1 MDKNKTRPKRK
12 ASEDY
17 ERGITKRTRQTT
29 TGVTSRPTSSV
40 STRYS
45 HKDSSS
51 MKVADASKDGNGTQ
65 RSSDKARP
73 TSTTSGF
80 SRVLTSADRDAN
92 RLESK
97 SGIPE
102 KEAGSSGTAST
113 RAQSRAEKLDKQ
125 RLDVSK
131 LDSKIMEMVGS
142 NDADLFKLV
151 YNISIGTVDPV
162 KCVDVIRFYLS
173 NPDYESVSDKDM
185 TKSISKEDTTD
196 KDDANASCNGSEERK
211 GSGNG
216 MLIFKLLDLVSF
228 FLDVSKKKTNL
239 LYFLQALETLGINKE
254 IISTID
260 ANKLDNCNYSE
271 GLVKILIR
279 ERTRN
284 NYVLKVF
291 NLYRECPKGFLALTS
306 YLTSINRSKVNKG
319 VADGVSNGADVNTVS
334 DTIKKITGSYK
345 LCPLRVLYEVLNWL
359 VLGYF
364 NEEFVLGLLS
374 MYNVKQIRFC
384 VLFYLQVNSGVS
396 DKSNLSSGGTEEVKE
411 SAGKDSKGASSEV
424 GANKQGESE
433 GGSKASNVESGI
445 NTTCSGI
452 YYLVALLVT
461 NNYMRLE
468 DVYKYLNPSDAL
480 IKQLSSHFISTVK
493 SGSVSTNLDSSVYG
507 GTGGVSRGGATKPD
521 NVVLVDLLK
530 SASFYT
536 ISNEYLNSCEQN
548 SSKARRVEHMVEIFS
563 DPKYSGFPASF
574 TSDQSTTGSH
584 KDESPSRNF
593 SGAGSSSVS
602 KSDTNP
608 LLSMNNYRLLKNC
621 FYAYNFPKVA
631 LLSNILGL
639 CEDFTGGNWNLCYS
653 LIVHLFRQGYYVF
666 FNTSLVHRFN
676 GILGKVL
683 DGSSCSTATKT
694 PDTTSTKL
702 DLAKEWVIL
711 KKVEYYFMFVG
722 FRACE
727 DTVLFNRV
735 LRYLYNLLQQMGES
749 SQKST
754 KGSGKGQKNAADG
767 GSSGGRKL
775 KLKVTKIIY
784 KYVLFNIMNCCEGNF
799 QVSDKI
805 WNILKMFTT
814 LERYQIYSKSYQF
827 LTKYKLDLRVNSMM
841 DEDNS
846 TTDNSEASV
855 GSAMRTMYYVN
866 QLWFVRRTHQI
877 YNHKLKN
884 IFKKITGELLR
895 SVKSPT
901 IRSIVSI
908 ITAISAIN
916 PFSVGTLIIKQSE
929 MFNNLL
935 LPLCE
940 LTKYF
945 QAYTIDVFI
954 YQLTVNL
961 LSLIGAGSGGKDG
974 NGRGSAKSGGYKVS
988 LSDMRLDCNNLMKE
1002 DDNNKI
1008 NVNSIIL
1015 CKIFKR
1021 HNECDIAPLITVL
1034 VLLLNYSLSN
1044 KLEIRHSGSGDL
1056 LGVNSLSGSG
1066 SQGLGSSKSK
1076 KASATANVVKQVDI
1090 QLDSNNYYDVVFMI
1104 YKVLDY
1110 LINLFELMNGIII
1123 IDMNKMTKDQLLSQ
1137 CGSFSLKT
1145 ESQLMNLDDEI
1156 NLSNKKVFKIVSRP
1170 FFLHSLLLIL
1180 GRLLNELVYD
1190 SYFTNHKLLVEV
1202 VNKYH
1207 SVVML
1212 LVEFLSTSTN
1222 EITGNT
1228 GINRVVTGALSE
1240 ESGLLKYDSSVVN
1253 EFLSTLSKY
1262 YGGNYIDF
1270 FRQYLFGGV
1279 NSTGDLESSMAS
1291 GGEEESVLE
1300 DKFVEYVNTLNIYDI
1315 YVPVEQYDHYINKLL
1330 NHYNQLSPNPLNL
1343 AEALISKTAFAD
1355 SNASSNKTEPASP
1368 VNPNTRS
1375 SNTVGTRITN
1385 GTLMRRLKRI
1395 KNRITA
1401 LTMDKQSHQSHNS
1414 VVLGRLKEMLQSFVK
1429 NEQKVGPHVT
1439 IAFISKI
1446 IYPRVFIS
1454 VLNSMFCCKLV
1465 DLMMVYRVNY
1475 FNYFDFVNCYCK
1487 LLVPLI
1493 NYSTE
1498 AEVINFS
1505 LFFNY
1510 SFNMIKNWINSK
1522 EAFENMVKD
1531 NPCFC
1536 LTFRF
1541 NPEKQFKYEQLLQVL
1556 KKWEYLILV
1565 SLFSCYTLTS
1575 TDSKGGN
1582 RGTGPTVG
1590 DVAEGINDDASDK
1603 GDVDATNVGEE
1614 GGDSTANEE
1623 KIGSGSEEATGDNS
1637 IESITT
1643 NNDNGSDQ
1651 DVPPVSPSNKNEGK
1665 ADGSD
1670 SIGDIGDGNGT
1681 VTYASGND
1689 DSGLTPVNSAN
1700 VSSVDGATS
1709 AEPIGKLSSWIEI
1722 KNVVIFLNKVSG
1734 NFPVS
1739 HNSSVK
1745 VVNFLKSV
1753 LKVSKRENW
1762 QDVTVSANTLI
1773 KTMQIDKSEFFY
1785 NDNQDEDD
1793 KESTNVR
1800 IWQD

>member
-17 ERGITKRTRQTT
+17 ERGITKRTRQTG
-29 TGVTSRPTSSV
+29 TGVASRSTSSV
-40 STRYS
+40 TTRYG
-45 HKDSSS
+45 HKDGSG
-51 MKVADASKDGNGTQ
+51 MKSTDASKDANNGTQ

-73 TSTTSGF
+73 TATTSGV
-80 SRVLTSADRDAN
+80 SRVLTSAGRDAD
-92 RLESK
+92 RSESK
-97 SGIPE
+97 NIMPE
-102 KEAGSSGTAST
+102 KEAGSSGTASS
-113 RAQSRAEKLDKQ
+113 RAQSRLERSDRQ
-125 RLDVSK
+125 RLDVSR
-131 LDSKIMEMVGS
+131 LDSKIMELVGT

-151 YNISIGTVDPV
+151 YGISVGTVDPG

-173 NPDYESVSDKDM
+173 NPDYESASDKDM
-185 TKSISKEDTTD
+185 AKSSSNEDSTD
-196 KDDANASCNGSEERK
+196 KDDANASGNPSFNGSGEKK
-211 GSGNG
+211 GSGNR

-239 LYFLQALETLGINKE
+239 LYFLQALESLGINKE

-291 NLYRECPKGFLALTS
+291 NLYRECPKGFLALTT
-306 YLTSINRSKVNKG
+306 YLSSLNRRKVNKG
-319 VADGVSNGADVNTVS
+319 VADGSSNGTDVRTVS
-334 DTIKKITGSYK
+334 DTIKRITGSYK

-359 VLGYF
+359 VMGHF
-364 NEEFVLGLLS
+364 NAEFVLGFLS

-396 DKSNLSSGGTEEVKE
+396 DKSNVAGGTTEDGKE
-411 SAGKDSKGASSEV
+411 SSGKDSNAASGEIRV
-424 GANKQGESE
+424 NKQGESE
-433 GGSKASNVESGI
+433 AGSKANNVESGT

-452 YYLVALLVT
+452 YYLIALLLT
-461 NNYMRLE
+461 KNYLRLE
-468 DVYKYLNPSDAL
+468 DLYKYLSPSDAF
-480 IKQLSSHFISTVK
+480 IKQLSSHFISTVR
-493 SGSVSTNLDSSVYG
+493 SGSVSTSLDSSSYG
-507 GTGGVSRGGATKPD
+507 GTGVPGRGGATKAD
-521 NVVLVDLLK
+521 NPVLVELLK

-536 ISNEYLNSCEQN
+536 ISNEYLNSFEQN
-548 SSKARRVEHMVEIFS
+548 SSKAKRVNRMVEIFG

-574 TSDQSTTGSH
+574 TSDPGTTGSH
-584 KDESPSRNF
+584 KDESPSNTF
-593 SGAGSSSVS
+593 AAAGSSGIS
-602 KSDTNP
+602 KTDTNP
-608 LLSMNNYRLLKNC
+608 LLNMNNYRLLKNC
-621 FYAYNFPKVA
+621 VYAYNFPKVA

-653 LIVHLFRQGYYVF
+653 LVVHLFRHGYYVF

-676 GILGKVL
+676 GILARIL
-683 DGSSCSTATKT
+683 DCSSCATPTKNTDSTT
-694 PDTTSTKL
+694 TKL

-711 KKVEYYFMFVG
+711 NKVEYYFMFIG
-722 FRACE
+722 FRAFE
-727 DTVLFNRV
+727 DIALFNRV
-735 LRYLYNLLQQMGES
+735 LRYLYNLLQKLDAS
-749 SQKST
+749 FQKLT
-754 KGSGKGQKNAADG
+754 KSSGKTQKNTAYE
-767 GSSGGRKL
+767 STTSGRKL

-805 WNILKMFTT
+805 WNILKLFTT

-827 LTKYKLDLRVNSMM
+827 LTKYKLDARVHPMV
-841 DEDNS
+841 DADNS
-846 TTDNSEASV
+846 TTNTSVTGV

-866 QLWFVRRTHQI
+866 QLYFVRRTHQI
-877 YNHKLKN
+877 YNYKLKN
-884 IFKKITGELLR
+884 IFKKITGELLK

-974 NGRGSAKSGGYKVS
+974 TARTSAKSRGDKIS

-1044 KLEIRHSGSGDL
+1044 KLDISHSGSGDL
-1056 LGVNSLSGSG
+1056 LGLNSLSGSDN
-1066 SQGLGSSKSK
+1066 QGLGSPKSK
-1076 KASATANVVKQVDI
+1076 KASATASMIRQVDI
-1090 QLDSNNYYDVVFMI
+1090 QLDSNNYYDVVFVI

-1123 IDMNKMTKDQLLSQ
+1123 VDINKMTNDQLLSQ

-1222 EITGNT
+1222 EVAGNT
-1228 GINRVVTGALSE
+1228 GTNKVVTGSLSE
-1240 ESGLLKYDSSVVN
+1240 ETELLKYDSKVVN
-1253 EFLSTLSKY
+1253 EFLTSLSRY
-1262 YGGNYIDF
+1262 YAGNYIDF
-1270 FRQYLFGGV
+1270 FRQYLFGGA
-1279 NSTGDLESSMAS
+1279 STTGGLNARMAS
-1291 GGEEESVLE
+1291 GREESVLDE
-1300 DKFVEYVNTLNIYDI
+1300 NFVEYVNTLNIYDI
-1315 YVPVEQYDHYINKLL
+1315 FVPVEQYDHYINKLL

-1343 AEALISKTAFAD
+1343 AEALNSKATLAD
-1355 SNASSNKTEPASP
+1355 SNSSSNKTEPASP
-1368 VNPNTRS
+1368 VNPNTRGA
-1375 SNTVGTRITN
+1375 NTAGTRSTN
-1385 GTLMRRLKRI
+1385 GTLMRRMKRI
-1395 KNRITA
+1395 KNRVTS
-1401 LTMDKQSHQSHNS
+1401 LTMDKQSHQSHNN

-1439 IAFISKI
+1439 VAFISKI

-1465 DLMMVYRVNY
+1465 DLMMLYRVNY

-1498 AEVINFS
+1498 AEVTNFS

-1510 SFNMIKNWINSK
+1510 SFNMIKNWIHSK
-1522 EAFENMVKD
+1522 ETFEKMVKD

-1565 SLFSCYTLTS
+1565 SLFSCYTIS
-1575 TDSKGGN
+1575 SSESKGNN
-1582 RGTGPTVG
+1582 RGAVPTGG
-1590 DVAEGINDDASDK
+1590 DLDEGINYDTSDK
-1603 GDVDATNVGEE
+1603 GDVDPNNVGNE
-1614 GGDSTANEE
+1614 GGNSTTNGE
-1623 KIGSGSEEATGDNS
+1623 KVGSGSEDISGDNS

-1643 NNDNGSDQ
+1643 NNDNASDH
-1651 DVPPVSPSNKNEGK
+1651 DAASPSPYDKKERRAEGSESIGSI
-1665 ADGSD
+1665 ADG
-1670 SIGDIGDGNGT
+1670 NAT
-1681 VTYASGND
+1681 LTCTSGND
-1689 DSGLTPVNSAN
+1689 DSALSPVSPAN
-1700 VSSVDGATS
+1700 GSVDGAS
-1709 AEPIGKLSSWIEI
+1709 AAEPVGRLSSWIEI

-1739 HNSSVK
+1739 HNSSAK

-1773 KTMQIDKSEFFY
+1773 KTMQMY
-1785 NDNQDEDD
+1785 QNQN
-1793 KESTNVR
+1793 KYITLK
-1800 IWQD
+1800 